1 MYAVIQDRG
10 KQYVVR
16 PGDRLRV
23 DLLPAEAG
31 SEVVFDRVL
40 LTGGDAGIAIGR
52 PVVDGV
58 AVRAKVVAERKEA
71 KIVVFKKKRRKRMRR
86 KQGHRQR
93 MTEVEVVS
101 IG

>member
-10 KQYVVR
+10 KQYTVR
-16 PGDRLRV
+16 AGDRLRV
-23 DLLPAEAG
+23 DRLEAEAG

-40 LTGGDAGIAIGR
+40 LTGGDAGVQVGR
-52 PVVDGV
+52 PVVEGV

-71 KIVVFKKKRRKRMRR
+71 KIIVFKKKRRKRMRR

-93 MTEVEVVS
+93 MTEIHVVS